1 MTLDKNIIITLQ
13 TWYYTSSRIL
23 QVAHSLL
30 VTDIVLMRG
39 SDEDVRW
46 LVGFRWHSWWL
57 QDEEIFKTAH
67 IFLCRVIDK
76 NARVKYLRCYLLE
89 PFGLLYHN
97 FGHHYWG
104 LFCHHFNG
112 LPQRVLSLCHP
123 HCIKTSLITLVIEV
137 CGILQ
142 ARKMDFCL
150 INFIEYHNEY
160 IS

>member
-112 LPQRVLSLCHP
+112 LSVEGARATPSLSY
-123 HCIKTSLITLVIEV
+123 K
-137 CGILQ
+137 ILFHNLWYQ
-142 ARKMDFCL
+142 CVWHGWGLRNGSCL
-150 INFIEYHNEY
+150 MNFMEYHK
-160 IS
+160 